1 MQSRDLQYPHV
12 CGHLLFV
19 GVGKGRKS
27 ERFAFREL
35 EGKLSRWKNG
45 VMDDRGGE
53 IQSRLESFQNQT
65 LNIARQLSLP
75 LWHL

>member
-12 CGHLLFV
+12 CGHLLLV

-35 EGKLSRWKNG
+35 EGKLSRWKNR
-45 VMDDRGGE
+45 VFE
-53 IQSRLESFQNQT
+53 
-65 LNIARQLSLP
+65 
-75 LWHL
+75 